1 MVSAIF
7 FLVAILMMLAA
18 VLSVLRARRQ
28 EQIARVN
35 ERLMAVAFLPREA
48 LGNPLQQSSL
58 HDRLVLWLR
67 RVGIHLSPAMAL
79 LVLASAV
86 LIGVALG
93 QAFGTLMALAW
104 WGVAGV
110 VIVLVPQIRYRQKVG
125 KIIEQIPLFIDQV
138 VRGLVTGRNVE
149 GAIKLATE
157 DLQEPLLSLISR
169 AHKNVELGADLGDA
183 LKEAAQFHDIKEL
196 HMVALAIHGSRVY
209 GGSPREMLESVVNLI
224 RQREQ
229 MQRELR
235 AMTGE
240 TRVTAW
246 VLGSL
251 PTLLLGYMFWVSPD
265 YIGAM
270 WNSELGRVIMII
282 AGTMQAIGA
291 LVMWRMIK
299 SL

>member
-7 FLVAILMMLAA
+7 FLVAILMMLVA

-35 ERLMAVAFLPREA
+35 ERLMAVAFLPRES
-48 LGNPLQQSSL
+48 LGNPLQQGSL
-58 HDRLVLWLR
+58 NDRLALWLR
-67 RVGIHLSPAMAL
+67 RVGIHLSPVIAMA
-79 LVLASAV
+79 VLASAV

-93 QAFGTLMALAW
+93 QAFGSLMALAW
-104 WGVAGV
+104 WVVAGV

-157 DLQEPLLSLISR
+157 DLQEPLRSLISR

-251 PTLLLGYMFWVSPD
+251 PTLLLAYMFWISPD

-270 WNSELGRVIMII
+270 WNSEMGRVIMII

>member
-1 MVSAIF
+1 MVSAIL

-28 EQIARVN
+28 EQVARIN
-35 ERLMAVAFLPREA
+35 ERLMAVAFLPRE
-48 LGNPLQQSSL
+48 SL
-58 HDRLVLWLR
+58 TKSPRQGSLNDQLALWLN
-67 RVGIHLSPAMAL
+67 RVGLHLSPSTAILVIASVVVIGI
-79 LVLASAV
+79 VLA
-86 LIGVALG
+86 
-93 QAFGTLMALAW
+93 QAFGALLAMAW
-104 WGVAGV
+104 WLVAG
-110 VIVLVPQIRYRQKVG
+110 IFTVLVPQIRYRQKVG
-125 KIIEQIPLFIDQV
+125 KIVEQIPLFIDQV

-149 GAIKLATE
+149 GAIKLAAE
-157 DLQEPLLSLISR
+157 DLQEPLKELITR
-169 AHKNVELGADLGDA
+169 AHRNVELGADLGEA

-196 HMVALAIHGSRVY
+196 HMVALAINGSRVY

-251 PTLLLGYMFWVSPD
+251 PTLLLAYMFWMNPD
-265 YIGAM
+265 YIGGM
-270 WNSELGRVIMII
+270 WHHDTGRIVMIA

-291 LVMWRMIK
+291 LIMWRMIK

>member
-28 EQIARVN
+28 EQIARIN

-48 LGNPLQQSSL
+48 LVNPIKKGSL
-58 HDRLVLWLR
+58 YDQLGLWLH

-79 LVLASAV
+79 VVLASAA

-104 WGVAGV
+104 WLVAGT

-157 DLQEPLLSLISR
+157 DLQEPLLSLIAR

-229 MQRELR
+229 MRRELR

-251 PTLLLGYMFWVSPD
+251 PTLLLAYMFWTSPD

-270 WNSELGRVIMII
+270 WNDDMGRVIMVV
-282 AGTMQAIGA
+282 AGTMQAAGA
-291 LVMWRMIK
+291 LIMWRMIK